1 MRTGATFLHE
11 LRVGPPERIRWVR
24 VHATPSAPA
33 PDGAVSWAGV
43 LLDVT
48 ELREA
53 EAERRRL
60 EEQAARGERLAQLG
74 LMAGGIAH
82 DFNNLLVG
90 VFGAAAALREEL
102 LDGHPARPLAAQI
115 ERAAREMGELTRQML
130 DFSGRSPAP
139 VRRVELGRAVRDSL
153 ALVEASLGG
162 AARLELALSPA
173 PTWVEIDPG
182 QVTQLVANL
191 VLNASQAMGPRGGT
205 VRVETGAGEV
215 GGDDLRDGAFGAVL
229 APGRYAWLVVRDD
242 GPGMSEAVRE
252 RIFEPFFSSK
262 GSNRGLGL
270 AVVAGIVRGRGGS
283 VRVSSAPARGA
294 TFRILLPL
302 AAAPD
307 DGATAAPEAGRP
319 PAGTTVLVVD
329 DEPHV
334 RAVARRVLER
344 CGYRVLL
351 AEHGEEALAIAAG
364 AEISVALVDATMP
377 GLSGAE
383 TLRRL
388 RALRPA
394 LPLVLTSGHAEDEVR
409 QAATDAG
416 AGFLPKP
423 FAPDDLR
430 GAIERGLL
438 TGKPGR
444 GGPGSAPAI
453 G

>member
-1 MRTGATFLHE
+1 
-11 LRVGPPERIRWVR
+11 V
-24 VHATPSAPA
+24 
-33 PDGAVSWAGV
+33 
-43 LLDVT
+43 
-48 ELREA
+48 
-53 EAERRRL
+53 
-60 EEQAARGERLAQLG
+60 
-74 LMAGGIAH
+74 
-82 DFNNLLVG
+82 
-90 VFGAAAALREEL
+90 
-102 LDGHPARPLAAQI
+102 LAAQI

-139 VRRVELGRAVRDSL
+139 VRRVDLGTAVRESL

-162 AARLELALSPA
+162 AARVELALAPS

-182 QVTQLVANL
+182 QVTQVVANL
-191 VLNASQAMGPRGGT
+191 VLNSAQAMGPQGGT
-205 VRVETGAGEV
+205 IRVETGAGDV

-242 GPGMSEAVRE
+242 GPGMTEEVRE

-283 VRVSSAPARGA
+283 VRVESAPGRGT

-302 AAAPD
+302 AAAPPPAAGPPAA
-307 DGATAAPEAGRP
+307 GAARP
-319 PAGTTVLVVD
+319 PDGTTVLVVD

-351 AEHGEEALAIAAG
+351 AEHGEEALAIARE
-364 AEISVALVDATMP
+364 AEVSVALVDATMP

-409 QAATDAG
+409 RAADEAL

-430 GAIERGLL
+430 GAIERALAAA
-438 TGKPGR
+438 KPR
-444 GGPGSAPAI
+444 
-453 G
+453 